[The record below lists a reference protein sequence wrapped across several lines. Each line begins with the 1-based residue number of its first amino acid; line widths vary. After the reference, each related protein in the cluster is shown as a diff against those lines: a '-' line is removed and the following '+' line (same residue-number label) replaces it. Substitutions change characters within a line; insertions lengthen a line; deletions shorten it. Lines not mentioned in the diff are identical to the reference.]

1 MNSTLLH
8 YRPLR
13 AALLLLLGLT
23 VLAGCGQPIPPP
35 DEAVQA
41 APLAVAAAPGR
52 PEGRMLYVRGGNVW
66 AWSNGQEFQLTKEG
80 VFSQPR
86 WSPSGNNMLYVRRG
100 DSYADLY
107 VADSAG
113 LNPRALTANQAKGF
127 AVGTKDYAANSSFLS
142 GPTWGRAPEGGGRI
156 VFSTDRES
164 EVMTLWVI
172 NGLNGRAQP
181 IFGTSQLGTH
191 AEGAAI
197 SPDGK
202 FVVFTRDMVDD
213 KGVRSTWLYIVDL
226 DTGLFSALGNNLTN
240 VYDPAWSPDGK
251 WIAYAARDG
260 DTTRLWVMHP
270 DGTGQ
275 QQIVSDGRNRG
286 PAWSP
291 DGTQLAFVRQQGAG
305 FGLFFVDLAANG
317 GGFNAGKP
325 QRIGEFADV
334 DPASGVSWVR

>member
-113 LNPRALTANQAKGF
+113 LNPRALTANQA
-127 AVGTKDYAANSSFLS
+127 
-142 GPTWGRAPEGGGRI
+142 
-156 VFSTDRES
+156 
-164 EVMTLWVI
+164 
-172 NGLNGRAQP
+172 
-181 IFGTSQLGTH
+181 
-191 AEGAAI
+191 
-197 SPDGK
+197 
-202 FVVFTRDMVDD
+202 
-213 KGVRSTWLYIVDL
+213 
-226 DTGLFSALGNNLTN
+226 
-240 VYDPAWSPDGK
+240 
-251 WIAYAARDG
+251 
-260 DTTRLWVMHP
+260 
-270 DGTGQ
+270 
-275 QQIVSDGRNRG
+275 
-286 PAWSP
+286 
-291 DGTQLAFVRQQGAG
+291 
-305 FGLFFVDLAANG
+305 
-317 GGFNAGKP
+317 GKP
-325 QRIGEFADV
+325 EPNDA
-334 DPASGVSWVR
+334 